1 MEQKRLPLLDNELDI
16 RTSKPSTSRFFFI
29 LGFFGMFIFAWSGCY
44 NLYTHSYKDAK
55 DVKVQPSSLYNPQ
68 YSK

>member
-1 MEQKRLPLLDNELDI
+1 MENRKLPLIENDLDI
-16 RTSKPSTSRFFFI
+16 RTSKTSTSRFFF
-29 LGFFGMFIFAWSGCY
+29 LLSFFGMFIMTWAGCY
-44 NLYTHSYKDAK
+44 NLYTHSYKSA